1 MKIRTKLLV
10 TFCTITVVP
19 IILIYIAIMG
29 LSTYQNR
36 VFSETYGVG
45 QVDLSA
51 GASIRVFSHLTESIQ
66 KEIEEEIKNDP
77 SDFEDLTYLATLN
90 DQMKLK
96 HSFLMV
102 TKNGKLFY
110 SGNEEAASALESQ
123 ISDYA
128 EINDVDS
135 WGNYLDKNT
144 EHLIKQREFELS
156 DGCRIGIYLVTNVVD
171 VIPEVKSL
179 ITEMFLGSAM
189 ILFIT
194 GGMLTAWVYRSILW
208 PIGKLQEATKQIRD
222 GNLDFTL
229 DVEDDDE
236 IGQLCQNFEEMR
248 IRLKESTEEKIQ
260 YDKESK
266 ELISN
271 ISHD

>member
-66 KEIEEEIKNDP
+66 KEIEEEIAREEERREQEEIKNDP

-102 TKNGKLFY
+102 TKNGKLF
-110 SGNEEAASALESQ
+110 
-123 ISDYA
+123 
-128 EINDVDS
+128 
-135 WGNYLDKNT
+135 
-144 EHLIKQREFELS
+144 
-156 DGCRIGIYLVTNVVD
+156 
-171 VIPEVKSL
+171 
-179 ITEMFLGSAM
+179 
-189 ILFIT
+189 
-194 GGMLTAWVYRSILW
+194 
-208 PIGKLQEATKQIRD
+208 
-222 GNLDFTL
+222 
-229 DVEDDDE
+229 
-236 IGQLCQNFEEMR
+236 
-248 IRLKESTEEKIQ
+248 
-260 YDKESK
+260 
-266 ELISN
+266 
-271 ISHD
+271 

>member
-90 DQMKLK
+90 DQMKCK
-96 HSFLMV
+96 AFL
-102 TKNGKLFY
+102 F
-110 SGNEEAASALESQ
+110 
-123 ISDYA
+123 
-128 EINDVDS
+128 
-135 WGNYLDKNT
+135 
-144 EHLIKQREFELS
+144 
-156 DGCRIGIYLVTNVVD
+156 DGDERMEN
-171 VIPEVKSL
+171 S
-179 ITEMFLGSAM
+179 
-189 ILFIT
+189 
-194 GGMLTAWVYRSILW
+194 SI
-208 PIGKLQEATKQIRD
+208 R
-222 GNLDFTL
+222 
-229 DVEDDDE
+229 
-236 IGQLCQNFEEMR
+236 EMR
-248 IRLKESTEEKIQ
+248 KRHRRSRARSRIMRRSMMWIRGEIIWIRIRNT
-260 YDKESK
+260 
-266 ELISN
+266 
-271 ISHD
+271 

>member
-110 SGNEEAASALESQ
+110 SGMRKRHRRSRARSRIMRRSMMW
-123 ISDYA
+123 IRG
-128 EINDVDS
+128 EII
-135 WGNYLDKNT
+135 W
-144 EHLIKQREFELS
+144 I
-156 DGCRIGIYLVTNVVD
+156 
-171 VIPEVKSL
+171 
-179 ITEMFLGSAM
+179 
-189 ILFIT
+189 
-194 GGMLTAWVYRSILW
+194 
-208 PIGKLQEATKQIRD
+208 
-222 GNLDFTL
+222 
-229 DVEDDDE
+229 
-236 IGQLCQNFEEMR
+236 R
-248 IRLKESTEEKIQ
+248 IRNT
-260 YDKESK
+260 
-266 ELISN
+266 
-271 ISHD
+271 